1 MSGQS
6 VTAEGHTNTTKAG
19 RNQRILVIDDN
30 QAIHADFRKI
40 LCPDETSVA
49 DLQTAEVALFGQAFA
64 PKQPARFEVDS
75 ASQGNEGLALVEKAV
90 KNGRPY
96 SLAFVD
102 VRMPPGWDGIETTAR
117 LWQVDPDLQVVIC
130 TAYSDYSWDELT
142 TKIGSSD
149 RLVILKKPFDH
160 VEALQL
166 AHALTEKWQLL
177 QKSKRKLDDLEKLVA
192 EKTGAL
198 KGANALLEKEVAEH
212 KQAAT
217 ALKESA
223 LLLDL
228 ASDAIFVRDFD
239 DQRIHFWNKG
249 AERLYGWTGIEA
261 KEGAIAQAL
270 LGDELANKSAQ
281 DSVLEKGEWNGEM
294 RRINKSGERIT
305 VNSRWTLLRDAD
317 GNPASILTIDTDITE
332 KKKLETQF
340 LRTQRLEAIG
350 TLATGMAH
358 DLNNILAPIL
368 IATEML
374 RWPLP
379 RKDFEETVN
388 RIENSTKRGAEII
401 KQVLTFGR
409 GVSGERVPLQLGPL
423 LEEMVAMTRETFPKN
438 IEIRVNAA
446 DGLWPIR
453 GDRTQ
458 IQQVLL
464 NLCVNARDA
473 AGERGLLFIDA
484 ANVMLDAQSVTRT
497 PGLKPGAHV
506 LLRVIDNGSGIPAE
520 ILDRIF
526 DPFFTTK
533 PHGKGTGLGLS
544 TVMGIVKSHGG
555 LVGVTSEVGKGT
567 AFKIFLPASPE
578 ARTAD
583 GCAEVH
589 IPRPEV
595 DGAGRTILM
604 VDDEAEIL
612 LANQAILER
621 YQYSVLTAADGEE
634 ALNTFRQKQHCV
646 KAIITDMVMP
656 RLDGLGLIK
665 AVRSIA
671 PSMPIIA
678 SSGLGRNMG
687 RSDRSAELESLGVA
701 KFLMK
706 PYTADMLVAALQEIL
721 KGTQK
726 QIAVSA

>member
-1 MSGQS
+1 
-6 VTAEGHTNTTKAG
+6 
-19 RNQRILVIDDN
+19 
-30 QAIHADFRKI
+30 
-40 LCPDETSVA
+40 
-49 DLQTAEVALFGQAFA
+49 
-64 PKQPARFEVDS
+64 
-75 ASQGNEGLALVEKAV
+75 
-90 KNGRPY
+90 
-96 SLAFVD
+96 
-102 VRMPPGWDGIETTAR
+102 
-117 LWQVDPDLQVVIC
+117 
-130 TAYSDYSWDELT
+130 
-142 TKIGSSD
+142 
-149 RLVILKKPFDH
+149 
-160 VEALQL
+160 
-166 AHALTEKWQLL
+166 
-177 QKSKRKLDDLEKLVA
+177 
-192 EKTGAL
+192 
-198 KGANALLEKEVAEH
+198 
-212 KQAAT
+212 
-217 ALKESA
+217 
-223 LLLDL
+223 
-228 ASDAIFVRDFD
+228 
-239 DQRIHFWNKG
+239 
-249 AERLYGWTGIEA
+249 
-261 KEGAIAQAL
+261 
-270 LGDELANKSAQ
+270 
-281 DSVLEKGEWNGEM
+281 
-294 RRINKSGERIT
+294 
-305 VNSRWTLLRDAD
+305 
-317 GNPASILTIDTDITE
+317 
-332 KKKLETQF
+332 
-340 LRTQRLEAIG
+340 
-350 TLATGMAH
+350 
-358 DLNNILAPIL
+358 
-368 IATEML
+368 
-374 RWPLP
+374 
-379 RKDFEETVN
+379 
-388 RIENSTKRGAEII
+388 
-401 KQVLTFGR
+401 
-409 GVSGERVPLQLGPL
+409 
-423 LEEMVAMTRETFPKN
+423 
-438 IEIRVNAA
+438 
-446 DGLWPIR
+446 IR